1 MWRSY
6 SSPRS
11 PSAFSDSTNARGAE
25 SLIAS
30 YLMMAIFHASLFVP
44 PESAD
49 LMIIYSHTI
58 PATRA
63 ILEELVALGE

>member
-1 MWRSY
+1 
-6 SSPRS
+6 
-11 PSAFSDSTNARGAE
+11 
-25 SLIAS
+25 
-30 YLMMAIFHASLFVP
+30 MMAIFHASLFVP